1 MAKSVDAIYDPL
13 VDIFKC
19 AENFLRRLATF
30 TEIEPSSS
38 IAGTVADIM
47 VELLSVLALATK
59 QTTQG
64 RLSKSSLTSENS

>member
-13 VDIFKC
+13 VDMFKC
-19 AENFLRRLATF
+19 VENFLRRLATY

-38 IAGTVADIM
+38 IAGTVANIM
-47 VELLSVLALATK
+47 VKLLSVLALATK

-64 RLSKSSLTSENS
+64 QLSKSSLTDEYS